1 MDKRRIRYHLLA
13 LAVVAVWGVTFV
25 STKVLIGA
33 GMHPV
38 AIFLVRFV
46 LAYAGIWLYIGLAKE
61 KTQLWYGWK
70 DELVFLILG
79 VTGGSFY
86 FLAENT
92 ALAHTQAC
100 NVAFLVCSA
109 PLFTAIFTLIF
120 KRLWRGRFA
129 DGLENIRL
137 GWPLIGGTLLAL
149 GGMALVVFD
158 GTRLQLSASG
168 DLLAI
173 GAALCWAAYSLFMAQ
188 MTKDYGTI
196 TATRKV
202 FFYGLLTILPF
213 IGNYR
218 ESFTPAIL
226 SQTAV
231 WANLLFLGLVASLVC
246 FILWNLVMEKL
257 GNVTSTNYVYLN
269 PVFTLLTATAL
280 LDERMTLLAGIG
292 CAAILAGVVWAG
304 GAHAPAGKGKYT
316 ALCVLF
322 LILMQGCSTRND
334 KEALREEIE
343 SITAMKQLGTV
354 ECRVRKIIKAD
365 DQGEWYKIG
374 ERKILFSC
382 TAYLKAGIDLSSFSA
397 DDIVTDRKARKI
409 SVKLPHATL
418 LSLDIPP
425 SEIRE
430 EYDQVTLLRSSFS
443 IQERNELLK
452 QGERQIRSSVPSL
465 GILQKA
471 EENARKF
478 FESAFG
484 AMGFTTVEVVFK

>member
-1 MDKRRIRYHLLA
+1 MDFRRIRYHLLA

-46 LAYAGIWLYIGLAKE
+46 LAYAGIWLYIGLTKG

-79 VTGGSFY
+79 VSGGSFY
-86 FLAENT
+86 FLTENT
-92 ALAHTQAC
+92 ALAYTQAC
-100 NVAFLVCSA
+100 NVSFLVCSA
-109 PLFTAIFTLIF
+109 PLFTAIFTLLF
-120 KRLWRGRFA
+120 KRWGKGRFA

-137 GWPLIGGTLLAL
+137 GWPLIGGTLLAH
-149 GGMALVVFD
+149 GGMAIVVFD
-158 GTRLQLSASG
+158 GARLQLSAKG

-188 MTKDYGTI
+188 MTKDYGTV

-213 IGNYR
+213 IGGYR
-218 ESFTPAIL
+218 DSFAPAIL

-231 WANLLFLGLVASLVC
+231 WTNLLFLGLIASLVC

-280 LDERMTLLAGIG
+280 LGERMTLLAGIG

-304 GAHAPAGKGKYT
+304 GAHAPTNK
-316 ALCVLF
+316 
-322 LILMQGCSTRND
+322 
-334 KEALREEIE
+334 
-343 SITAMKQLGTV
+343 
-354 ECRVRKIIKAD
+354 
-365 DQGEWYKIG
+365 DQ
-374 ERKILFSC
+374 
-382 TAYLKAGIDLSSFSA
+382 
-397 DDIVTDRKARKI
+397 
-409 SVKLPHATL
+409 
-418 LSLDIPP
+418 
-425 SEIRE
+425 
-430 EYDQVTLLRSSFS
+430 
-443 IQERNELLK
+443 
-452 QGERQIRSSVPSL
+452 
-465 GILQKA
+465 
-471 EENARKF
+471 
-478 FESAFG
+478 
-484 AMGFTTVEVVFK
+484 